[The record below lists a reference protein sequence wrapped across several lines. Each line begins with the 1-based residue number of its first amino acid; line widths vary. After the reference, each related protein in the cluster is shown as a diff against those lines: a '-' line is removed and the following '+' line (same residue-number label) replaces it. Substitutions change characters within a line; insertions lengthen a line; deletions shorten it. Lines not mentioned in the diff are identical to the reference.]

1 LKQKKNLPT
10 DLVISSIGILPN
22 KELAEK
28 AGIEVNKG
36 IVVNDY
42 LETSVEEDVYA
53 AGDCAEYKG
62 RV

>member
-36 IVVNDY
+36 IIVNEY
-42 LETSVEEDVYA
+42 LETSVGEDV
-53 AGDCAEYKG
+53 C
-62 RV
+62 RRRLFQI